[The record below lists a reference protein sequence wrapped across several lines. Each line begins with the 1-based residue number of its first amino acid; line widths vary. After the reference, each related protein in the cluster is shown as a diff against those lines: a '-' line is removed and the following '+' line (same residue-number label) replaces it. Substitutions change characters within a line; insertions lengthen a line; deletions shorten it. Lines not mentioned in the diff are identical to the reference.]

1 MRGGGFIVMDEKEK
15 LRSTAEKKVQK
26 REKKENIPKNID
38 NLIHELQVHQVEL
51 EIQNEELRESQKE
64 LEKLHE
70 KYYDL
75 YNFAPVGYFTLDLT
89 SKIIELNTTGANLLG
104 FTKDYLNDTR
114 FVWYVSRE
122 SSKTFRNYL
131 KEALQTI
138 EKQSFDIGLIRK
150 NSTVFYAHV
159 ELVPKVDHEV
169 QLKMAVVDISQ
180 RKKLEDELRRSNDEL
195 QQFAYVASHDLQE
208 PLRTISSFTQLLE
221 RRYHNKLDENADEFM
236 TYVVEAAQRMQQ
248 MILDLLEYSRV
259 ATKGGFF
266 KEVNTNESLDK
277 ALFNLKGTIEDTDA
291 IITRDDLPTVIGDES
306 QLIKVFQNLISNAI
320 KFRDPE
326 IPLKI
331 HISAFKNEKENEYIF
346 NIADNGIGMDS
357 QYAKRIFTIF
367 QRLHTMDEYQGSG
380 IGLAIVK
387 RIIERH
393 GGKIWVESLLGK
405 GSTFY
410 FTIPIHPS

>member
-1 MRGGGFIVMDEKEK
+1 MDEKEK